1 MFGDKIDKEDE
12 HWECFLLLWD
22 ICSYTCRFGVT
33 QEDSI
38 HLAWIVQTYLEA
50 FLDLYGEK
58 SITPKLH
65 HLVHLP
71 EQIQLWVENFSELF
85 STWIDTLFYSS
96 IYILGLAPWD
106 TSGVWGLSQKMLK

>member
-1 MFGDKIDKEDE
+1 MFFHFYSTASQMMTLIRLLPLMIGDKIDKEDE

-22 ICSYTCRFGVT
+22 ICSYTCRFEVT

-71 EQIQLWVENFSELF
+71 EQIQL
-85 STWIDTLFYSS
+85 
-96 IYILGLAPWD
+96 
-106 TSGVWGLSQKMLK
+106 